1 MEVYLCF
8 ENQPD
13 EICSHLTEKASKD
26 RFSGPKQNFTN
37 KGKGKGEKERA
48 KKGKKRAKEKKVMA
62 VHTLSFYNGYFGR
75 KKLLDGKG
83 PLALSFSKIRL
94 DIYA

>member
-1 MEVYLCF
+1 MLARAIKIMEIYLCF

-48 KKGKKRAKEKKVMA
+48 KKGKKRGKREK
-62 VHTLSFYNGYFGR
+62 SNGS
-75 KKLLDGKG
+75 
-83 PLALSFSKIRL
+83 ALS
-94 DIYA
+94 

>member
-1 MEVYLCF
+1 MLARAIKIMEVYLCF

-37 KGKGKGEKERA
+37 QGKGKGEKERV
-48 KKGKKRAKEKKVMA
+48 KKGKKRGKREK
-62 VHTLSFYNGYFGR
+62 SNGS
-75 KKLLDGKG
+75 
-83 PLALSFSKIRL
+83 AHS
-94 DIYA
+94 